1 MSLLPTSLAAGE
13 TYASVD
19 DILTCSDLAE
29 ATIRVPG
36 WKKGGRALVI
46 RVRAPSL
53 EQRELI
59 ERESTRKDG
68 SPDKVAEIVATIRE
82 CCLMPRFTIA
92 QAAQLRQKNGAV
104 AEHIAAFCWSLGQL
118 DQDLIDATVQALAGA
133 QPAPAADQPDPSA
146 GGGA

>member
-59 ERESTRKDG
+59 VLAYYQDV
-68 SPDKVAEIVATIRE
+68 PDSGGIHAGKVR
-82 CCLMPRFTIA
+82 RF
-92 QAAQLRQKNGAV
+92 G
-104 AEHIAAFCWSLGQL
+104 
-118 DQDLIDATVQALAGA
+118 
-133 QPAPAADQPDPSA
+133 
-146 GGGA
+146 